1 MGLGQKSVCK
11 APESSVVKGLLY
23 AGIKRDHVSW
33 PEVGTQFTAQSRD
46 HRFGHKG
53 VLAVRLPYFE
63 VFPNQPNALEQ
74 RGQS

>member
-23 AGIKRDHVSW
+23 AGFKRVRVSW
-33 PEVGTQFTAQSRD
+33 PEVGTPFTAQYRD

-53 VLAVRLPYFE
+53 VLAVRFV
-63 VFPNQPNALEQ
+63 VFRHQPGTLEQ
-74 RGQS
+74 RGHS